1 LEWFKAS
8 FIPCKTILIR
18 SKKKYSFI
26 YNYYGKSHC
35 FPCSSS
41 PYCGNIF
48 SNGYNVEGA
57 SRGNQHKKDDDI
69 YKTQKF
75 IGQYNDAD
83 CLNLFL
89 MCSVFYYLIPLFN
102 QRCTPNYHTSNYI
115 APNSSD
121 APSLPWPLII
131 CVAMT
136 CVCYIYISIFYDSTM
151 IMSCE

>member
-1 LEWFKAS
+1 MQNNINKKKKE
-8 FIPCKTILIR
+8 ILIH
-18 SKKKYSFI
+18 I

-121 APSLPWPLII
+121 APSLP
-131 CVAMT
+131 
-136 CVCYIYISIFYDSTM
+136 
-151 IMSCE
+151 